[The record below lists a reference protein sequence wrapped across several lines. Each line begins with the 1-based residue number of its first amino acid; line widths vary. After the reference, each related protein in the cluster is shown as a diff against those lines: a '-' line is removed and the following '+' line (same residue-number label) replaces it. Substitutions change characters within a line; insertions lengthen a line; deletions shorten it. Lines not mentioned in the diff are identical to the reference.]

1 MKSEKYY
8 FVSEKYS
15 IKSEKYYFVSE
26 KYSGKSEKYSKS
38 EKY

>member
-15 IKSEKYYFVSE
+15 MKSEKYYFVSE